1 MADTDYASSVG
12 TGAASGA
19 AAGSMVMP
27 GWGTAIGAVVGAG
40 LSLYGS
46 MSKAAAAEKYEEAQ
60 KRKIEIQQ
68 QINEQRRQA
77 MELDA
82 NRKQLEVIRNTQRV
96 RAAGLQAATN
106 QGAQFGSGYAGGQAQ
121 AQAQGGF
128 NLLGINQNLSIG
140 RNVFALNNKLS
151 QTEIEMGQAS
161 TQESTATGYQSMGSS
176 VLSAMPA
183 ISALSKGG
191 TGFGNTGGGYG
202 QWQGGWSSNNYYAMT
217 TS

>member
-106 QGAQFGSGYAGGQAQ
+106 QGAQFGSGL
-121 AQAQGGF
+121 QGGLAQIQDQSLF
-128 NLLGINQNLSIG
+128 NLSGINSSLAIG
-140 RNVFALNNKLS
+140 RNINQYNKN
-151 QTEIEMGQAS
+151 
-161 TQESTATGYQSMGSS
+161 
-176 VLSAMPA
+176 
-183 ISALSKGG
+183 ISADKMQMASLGGEAATDQAITSIGGSLMKIGPTVGSLSKGIKFP
-191 TGFGNTGGGYG
+191 TGFGGPYV
-202 QWQGGWSSNNYYAMT
+202 
-217 TS
+217 